1 MDVAVRALVAFL
13 FILVITRAIGRR
25 ELSSLEPFDLILL
38 VVMGDL
44 IQQGVTQSDNS
55 VVGVFIAVGVFALM
69 TVAASYATFRFRWL
83 RPVLEGEPVIL
94 VQDGKVIERNL
105 RGERLTE
112 DEIAQQARLHEIG
125 SLDQVAWAVLE
136 SNGQISF
143 IPKSG

>member
-25 ELSSLEPFDLILL
+25 ELSSL
-38 VVMGDL
+38 
-44 IQQGVTQSDNS
+44 
-55 VVGVFIAVGVFALM
+55 
-69 TVAASYATFRFRWL
+69 ASYATFRFRWL